1 LGDNGTVSSNP
12 ILQDKHLN
20 AQVAASTLPPPT
32 DGSVVAAGP
41 LDTGGRLTIE
51 GVITKSLL
59 LITIVLAAGVV
70 GWNAIEEPVEFEPV
84 NMPGWILLAVLGG
97 VALVIASY
105 KMPHLAKFLAPAY
118 AVVQGLIVGSI
129 SHVYEIQYDG
139 IVLQAVLATIG
150 VFVSMLALHL
160 SRAFRITPKIRKGVM
175 IATGGLML
183 VYLFQLM
190 MNLFGTNFEVPYLH
204 ESGPVGILLSL
215 AIIGL
220 ASFNLLVDFDFI
232 ERAEQQ
238 GAPKPIEWTAAL
250 GLLVTLVW
258 LYLEMLRLLSKLR

>member
-1 LGDNGTVSSNP
+1 MSSNP

-20 AQVAASTLPPPT
+20 AQMATSTLPSPPE
-32 DGSVVAAGP
+32 GSVVPAGP
-41 LDTGGRLTIE
+41 LDTGGQLTIE

-70 GWNAIEEPVEFEPV
+70 GWNTVEAPVEFEPV
-84 NMPGWILLAVLGG
+84 DFPGWILLAVLGG
-97 VALVIASY
+97 VALVFASY

-118 AVVQGLIVGSI
+118 AVVQGLIVGAI

-183 VYLFQLM
+183 VYLFQVI

-215 AIIGL
+215 AIIAL

-238 GAPKPIEWTAAL
+238 SAPKPIEWSAAL
-250 GLLVTLVW
+250 GLLVTLIW
-258 LYLEMLRLLSKLR
+258 LYFEMLRLLSKLR